1 MDKVKNHLKTLYEQ
15 RKKLIEDAEYIK
27 AEELT
32 QKIKKYKNTVLDQ
45 QKIEFTKRKQAEQES
60 FDKNYSEEI
69 AQFNERW
76 AKKEEELKMILD
88 QREKELIKNQKNEI
102 NYYLSGADERN
113 AKQKISPNYLNM
125 KKVEMTLVKQER
137 FLEAEQMKQKAEKL
151 LKEEN
156 RLLEIQNQKKMK
168 KKIEIIMKRH
178 KEDLTKFK
186 DDKAKQ
192 LYLIQKEKNREY
204 DMIVNKYRTIKVEMM
219 LRQKDDENRARKML
233 QKTFRSGKRSMS
245 QEIRTPY
252 VTSNYYQ
259 Q

>member
-1 MDKVKNHLKTLYEQ
+1 MEKVKNHLKTLYEQ

-32 QKIKKYKNTVLDQ
+32 QKIKKYKNTILDQ

-76 AKKEEELKMILD
+76 AKREEELKMILD

-156 RLLEIQNQKKMK
+156 RLLEIQNQKKLK
-168 KKIEIIMKRH
+168 KKIELLMKRQ
-178 KEDLTKFK
+178 KEELAKFK
-186 DDKAKQ
+186 DDKDKQ
-192 LYLIQKEKNREY
+192 IY
-204 DMIVNKYRTIKVEMM
+204 YR
-219 LRQKDDENRARKML
+219 
-233 QKTFRSGKRSMS
+233 
-245 QEIRTPY
+245 
-252 VTSNYYQ
+252 
-259 Q
+259 

>member
-76 AKKEEELKMILD
+76 AKKEEELKMFLD

>member
-1 MDKVKNHLKTLYEQ
+1 MEKVKNHLKTLYEQ

-76 AKKEEELKMILD
+76 AKREEELKMILD

-168 KKIEIIMKRH
+168 KKIEILMKRH
-178 KEDLTKFK
+178 KEDLAKFK

>member
-32 QKIKKYKNTVLDQ
+32 QKIKKYKNTILDQ

-168 KKIEIIMKRH
+168 KKIEILMKRH

-204 DMIVNKYRTIKVEMM
+204 DMIVNKYRTIKVEMT

-252 VTSNYYQ
+252 VTSNYYKQ
-259 Q
+259 

>member
-1 MDKVKNHLKTLYEQ
+1 MEKVKNHLKTLYEQ

-32 QKIKKYKNTVLDQ
+32 QKIKKYKNTILDQ

-168 KKIEIIMKRH
+168 KKIEILMKRH

-204 DMIVNKYRTIKVEMM
+204 DMIVNKYRTIKVEMT

>member
-76 AKKEEELKMILD
+76 AKREEELKMILD

-168 KKIEIIMKRH
+168 KKIEILMKRH
-178 KEDLTKFK
+178 KEDLAKFK